1 MTVAAI
7 LLAAGESARMG
18 TPKPLLDWGG
28 QTLIEYQLVQLSRPP
43 IERVVTVLGDRAD
56 ELMPYVRDAGAEAV
70 VNERFADGRASS
82 LRAGAAALA
91 DDTEAVLILS
101 VDQPRPH
108 DVIARLV
115 DVHRLSGSLITV
127 PSFEE
132 RRGHPPVLDGSLL
145 PELREVSEETRGLR
159 AVIAAHEA
167 DVTELAF
174 ETAAVLLD
182 LNQPQEYQR
191 ARASYFAPQTRSA
204 ATGRS
209 SE

>member
-18 TPKPLLDWGG
+18 SPKPLLDWGG

-43 IERVVTVLGDRAD
+43 VERVVAVLGDRAD
-56 ELMPYVRDAGAEAV
+56 ELTAYVRDAGALAV
-70 VNERFADGRASS
+70 VNERFAEGRASS
-82 LRAGAAALA
+82 VRAGAAALP
-91 DDTEAVLILS
+91 DDTEAVLILA

-127 PSFEE
+127 PTFEE

-145 PELREVSEETRGLR
+145 PELRQVQEETRGLR
-159 AVIAAHEA
+159 AVIAAHE
-167 DVTELAF
+167 DDLSELAF
-174 ETAAVLLD
+174 ETPVVLLD
-182 LNQPQEYQR
+182 VNDPDEYER
-191 ARASYFAPQTRSA
+191 ARESYFGHNPP
-204 ATGRS
+204 
-209 SE
+209 E

>member
-28 QTLIEYQLVQLSRPP
+28 QTLIEYQLVQLGRPP

-70 VNERFADGRASS
+70 VNERFAEGRASS
-82 LRAGAAALA
+82 LRAGADALA
-91 DDTEAVLILS
+91 DDTEAVLVLA

-145 PELREVSEETRGLR
+145 PELREVSEQTRGLR
-159 AVIAAHEA
+159 AVIAAHEE
-167 DVTELAF
+167 DLSELAF
-174 ETAAVLLD
+174 ETSVVLLD
-182 LNQPQEYQR
+182 INDPQEYER
-191 ARASYFAPQTRSA
+191 ARESYFA
-204 ATGRS
+204 
-209 SE
+209 

>member
-70 VNERFADGRASS
+70 VNERFAEGRASS

-91 DDTEAVLILS
+91 DDTEAVLVLA

-145 PELREVSEETRGLR
+145 PELREVSEQTRGLR
-159 AVIAAHEA
+159 AVIAAHEE
-167 DVTELAF
+167 DLSELAF
-174 ETAAVLLD
+174 ETSVVLLD
-182 LNQPQEYQR
+182 INDPQEYER
-191 ARASYFAPQTRSA
+191 ARESYFA
-204 ATGRS
+204 
-209 SE
+209 

>member
-18 TPKPLLDWGG
+18 TAKPLLDWGG

-43 IERVVTVLGDRAD
+43 IDRVVVVLGDRAD
-56 ELMPYVRDAGAEAV
+56 EIATYVRDAGAEAV

-91 DDTEAVLILS
+91 EDTEAVLILS

-127 PSFEE
+127 PTFEE

-145 PELREVSEETRGLR
+145 PQLRAVSEETRGLR

-167 DVTELAF
+167 ELSELPF
-174 ETAAVLLD
+174 ETSVVLLD
-182 LNQPQEYQR
+182 INDPKEYER
-191 ARASYFAPQTRSA
+191 ARESYFA
-204 ATGRS
+204 
-209 SE
+209 